1 MFFTVDEEFDESV
14 ITVLDTNGKYD
25 EIVIYFSENGVYV
38 VQYNESTEVES
49 TIEISTEMWETM
61 IEAYNRTSGTYIT
74 VGSTQPVK

>member
-14 ITVLDTNGKYD
+14 ITVLDTNGQYD
-25 EIVIYFSENGVYV
+25 EIVMFFSENGIYI

>member
-61 IEAYNRTSGTYIT
+61 IEAYNRTSGTYVT
-74 VGSTQPVK
+74 VGS

>member
-14 ITVLDTNGKYD
+14 ITVLDTNGQYD
-25 EIVIYFSENGVYV
+25 EIVMFFSENGIYI

-74 VGSTQPVK
+74 AGSTQPVK